1 MTNVSVSP
9 HRSVLRSLSIPVS
22 IKITGIYI
30 IVGCLW
36 ILLSDKFL
44 LLLTSDMASL
54 STLQTTKGWIYVMV
68 TAGLLYSLIERN
80 FSTVQKSQQE
90 LRYSY
95 NATLEGWVRA
105 LDMRDKETEGHTQR
119 VAELTLRLAREMGMG
134 DADLEHVRRGALM
147 HDIGKTGVPD
157 RILLKPDMLDDEE
170 LAIMRR
176 HPVYAYEFLSPIPYL
191 RQALDIPY
199 CHHERWD
206 GTGYPRG
213 LKGEQIPLSAR
224 IFAVADVYDAL
235 RSDRP
240 YRKAWPAEKVHE
252 HIVANSGKHFD
263 PHVVS
268 MFMHLFTTEADR

>member
-1 MTNVSVSP
+1 MTNVPVSP
-9 HRSVLRSLSIPVS
+9 HRSLLRSLSIPVS

-54 STLQTTKGWIYVMV
+54 SSLQTTKGWIYVMI

-90 LRYSY
+90 LRNSY

-134 DADLEHVRRGALM
+134 EADLEHVRRGALM

-240 YRKAWPAEKVHE
+240 YRKAWPAEKVRE
-252 HIVANSGKHFD
+252 HIAANSGKHFD